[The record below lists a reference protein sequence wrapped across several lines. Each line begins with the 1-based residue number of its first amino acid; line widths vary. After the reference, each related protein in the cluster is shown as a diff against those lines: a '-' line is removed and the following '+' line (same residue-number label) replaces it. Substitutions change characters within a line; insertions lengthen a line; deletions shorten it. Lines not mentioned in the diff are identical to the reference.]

1 MRALITGAARGIGR
15 AIALRLAQD
24 AGPKARLLL
33 TDFRADDLQAVAQAA
48 RALGAQVITEAAD
61 LTDPKAPAAL
71 AAHLSTLGGLDALI
85 SNAGVALRGPLLSLS
100 VADWDT
106 THALHVRAPWLL
118 ARACHA
124 ALKECRG
131 SIVITASVSAQH
143 ATTPGGAYSTSKA
156 AARMLAQQ
164 LAVEWG
170 PDGIRVNS
178 VSPGMIVTPMT
189 QQVYDD
195 PASRAQREARVPLRR
210 IGEPE
215 DIANVVAFL
224 VGPDAA
230 YVHGADLVV
239 DGGLVQTL
247 MAGNPGW
254 KSAH

>member
-1 MRALITGAARGIGR
+1 
-15 AIALRLAQD
+15 
-24 AGPKARLLL
+24 
-33 TDFRADDLQAVAQAA
+33 
-48 RALGAQVITEAAD
+48 
-61 LTDPKAPAAL
+61 
-71 AAHLSTLGGLDALI
+71 
-85 SNAGVALRGPLLSLS
+85 
-100 VADWDT
+100 
-106 THALHVRAPWLL
+106 
-118 ARACHA
+118 
-124 ALKECRG
+124 
-131 SIVITASVSAQH
+131 
-143 ATTPGGAYSTSKA
+143 
-156 AARMLAQQ
+156 
-164 LAVEWG
+164 
-170 PDGIRVNS
+170 
-178 VSPGMIVTPMT
+178 MIVTPMT